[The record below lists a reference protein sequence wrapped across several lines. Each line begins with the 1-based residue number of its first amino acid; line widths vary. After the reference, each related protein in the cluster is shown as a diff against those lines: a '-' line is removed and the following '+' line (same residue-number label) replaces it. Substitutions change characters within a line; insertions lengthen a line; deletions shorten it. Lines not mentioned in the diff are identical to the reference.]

1 MELISK
7 SIDLIQRNEVK
18 LIENDSS
25 KKTYF
30 TFPTRQDVLEFK
42 RNGKKFF

>member
-1 MELISK
+1 MEAISK
-7 SIDLIQRNEVK
+7 SIDLIQKEEVQ
-18 LIENDSS
+18 LIENDAS

-30 TFPTRQDVLEFK
+30 SFPTRQDVLEFK